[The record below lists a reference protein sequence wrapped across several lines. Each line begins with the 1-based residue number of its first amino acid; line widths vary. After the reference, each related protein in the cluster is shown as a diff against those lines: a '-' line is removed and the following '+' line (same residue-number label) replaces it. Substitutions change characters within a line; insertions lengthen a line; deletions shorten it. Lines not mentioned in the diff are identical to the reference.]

1 MTTQDTTMGFVAG
14 STHTARAVRWAWDTA
29 KSGGLCLAFVL
40 RVTEPDGP
48 QDGKTLPGRLYF
60 DTDKADK
67 SGRTAADRSMETLRA
82 MGLQG
87 EIDAVDEDAGGLDR
101 GDVQVVV
108 KLNDK
113 GYPEAQYIN
122 PPRTG
127 HNLRLFE
134 APDASAKREFFA
146 KLKGEVPGANAPAAR
161 PSPAPQQQRPAVQ
174 QPTRGPGAQRPMA
187 QRDDYPV
194 DDFNG
199 GDESIPF

>member
-1 MTTQDTTMGFVAG
+1 VTTQDTSMGFVAG

-60 DTDKADK
+60 DTNQPDK

-82 MGLQG
+82 MGLQD

-113 GYPEAQYIN
+113 GYPEAKYIN
-122 PPRTG
+122 PPHTG

-134 APDASAKREFFA
+134 APDASAKRDFFA
-146 KLKGEVPGANAPAAR
+146 KIKGEVPGAAAKATGTTPAAR
-161 PSPAPQQQRPAVQ
+161 PAPQQRPA
-174 QPTRGPGAQRPMA
+174 PTPQRGPVQSQAYDPMEGAGG
-187 QRDDYPV
+187 V
-194 DDFNG
+194 DD
-199 GDESIPF
+199 IPF